1 MADTARTSAP
11 QPAAGRAL
19 RMLAMAA
26 TLAGNLVPLY
36 GVLFWRWD
44 TFQLL
49 MLYWTETVI
58 IAFWTIRRLANLP
71 DSELGTITI
80 NDEDGPRHGPAS
92 PASSRSTPAC
102 SSWCTSS
109 SCARCSPATG
119 FGPTG

>member
-49 MLYWTETVI
+49 ML
-58 IAFWTIRRLANLP
+58 
-71 DSELGTITI
+71 
-80 NDEDGPRHGPAS
+80 
-92 PASSRSTPAC
+92 
-102 SSWCTSS
+102 
-109 SCARCSPATG
+109 
-119 FGPTG
+119 